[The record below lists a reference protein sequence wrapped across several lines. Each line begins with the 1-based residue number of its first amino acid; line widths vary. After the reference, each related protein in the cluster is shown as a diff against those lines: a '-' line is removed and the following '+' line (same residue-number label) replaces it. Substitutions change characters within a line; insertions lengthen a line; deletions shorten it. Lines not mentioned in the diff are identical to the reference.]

1 MLVLS
6 ISNHCCI
13 RVVKQGLALLNNG
26 VGVTFLHNR
35 IANAEMKTI
44 LPSMSFWA
52 DRNQFIAKLQQFV
65 GVDVM
70 HVHNEPDWMIH
81 VAKATL
87 PEMPVVYD
95 CHDLDSMRM
104 GTASEDEQ
112 LAMQW
117 ADAYIFPSQSYM
129 RDAAAFHKLPKSK
142 PKAVIY
148 SMCAKAMIVERE
160 LPRLG
165 GIVYEGGVLAIPDNA
180 PEINWQRFGYRDYR
194 PVSVALAEQGIPFV
208 MYGANNKFANE
219 CLAAGAVW
227 MPKLPYWELLRQMT
241 RYDWGFVGVAAP
253 HPQADKGMPNKLFD
267 SIAAG
272 IPVIVMHHQEAAEF
286 VEKHRLGVVVDSV
299 ADIPKVY
306 GEHEKYRKIVQ
317 EVRHDLTMES
327 QMENLRQVYSNLLKS
342 EAAA

>member
-13 RVVKQGLALLNNG
+13 RVVKQGLALLNDG
-26 VGVTFLHNR
+26 VGVTFFHNR
-35 IANAEMKTI
+35 VANAEMKTI

-52 DRNQFIAKLQQFV
+52 DRNQFVPKLQQYV
-65 GVDVM
+65 GVDVI

-81 VAKATL
+81 VAKATR
-87 PEMPVVYD
+87 PDVPVVYD

-104 GTASEDEQ
+104 GEASEDEQ
-112 LAMQW
+112 LAMRW
-117 ADAYIFPSQSYM
+117 ADAFIFPSESYM
-129 RDAAAFHKLPKSK
+129 RDATAFHKLPKGK

-148 SMCAKAMIVERE
+148 SMCSEAMIVEQE

-165 GIVYEGGVLAIPDNA
+165 GIVYEGGVLAIPPNA
-180 PEINWQRFGYRDYR
+180 PAINWKRFGYRDYR
-194 PVSVALAEQGIPFV
+194 PVSVALVEHGIPFV
-208 MYGANNKFANE
+208 MYVASNKFMAE
-219 CLAAGAVW
+219 YLAAGAVW
-227 MPKLPYWELLRQMT
+227 FGRLPYWELLRQMT
-241 RYDWGFVGVAAP
+241 RYDWGFVGVAEP

-272 IPVIVMHHQEAAEF
+272 IPVICMHHEEAARF

-299 ADIPKVY
+299 DDIPKVY
-306 GEHEKYRKIVQ
+306 GEHEKYRKIVR

-327 QMENLRQVYSNLLKS
+327 QMENLKQVYGNLLKGK
-342 EAAA
+342 AT